1 MGKKKVVF
9 CDYYNTLVEL
19 PNPFE
24 QLNYWIDDYLKRL
37 GRADEVRIKYKRQFM
52 RRRAILYTSGAF
64 YTGTQLLV
72 TCCKDTCDLLGIED
86 FSNQL
91 LLAIYG
97 VFLGGKPYDDSMLF
111 VNQVKEKYKFVLLTN
126 ADNDILTKSIDKF
139 QFQFDFVITSEDA
152 KANKPDDAIYQF
164 ALKKLGISG
173 NEAIHIGDSL
183 MDDVVGSRNNGIECI
198 WLNRK
203 GETIDEGMLSPMY
216 ETESLIGALEQLQVM
231 RNK

>member
-19 PNPFE
+19 PNPFG
-24 QLNYWIDDYLKRL
+24 QLNQWMEDYLKRL
-37 GRADEVRIKYKRQFM
+37 GCDDEVCARFKRKFM
-52 RRRAILYTSGAF
+52 RRRAILYTSGSF
-64 YTGTQLLV
+64 YTGKQLLV
-72 TCCKDTCDLLGIED
+72 TCCKDTCELLGIKD

-91 LLAIYG
+91 LLEVFE
-97 VFLGGKPYDDSMLF
+97 VFLGRKPYEDSMMF
-111 VNQVKEKYKFVLLTN
+111 INQVKDKYKFVLLTN
-126 ADNDILTKSIDKF
+126 ADNDILTKSIYKF

-152 KANKPDDAIYQF
+152 KANKPDDAIFQY

-183 MDDVVGSRNNGIECI
+183 LDDVKGCRNNGIECI

-203 GETIDEGMLSPMY
+203 KEIVDEGMPSPVLQA
-216 ETESLIGALEQLQVM
+216 ESLAGVLEQLQLIC
-231 RNK
+231 KT